1 MCMSVMEKRLQLLLD
16 ARRWELVSREAEAG
30 HRSAASVIREAIDVY
45 FATDEEDQRRAEA
58 ARRFLEM
65 TAEPVADEPGRD
77 PRQIKVEQDAEDVAT
92 ALDQDLS
99 DYLDKKLVP

>member
-1 MCMSVMEKRLQLLLD
+1 MSVMEKRLQLLLD

-58 ARRFLEM
+58 ARRFLKM
-65 TAEPVADEPGRD
+65 TESSGDSPAADTD
-77 PRQIKVEQDAEDVAT
+77 IAA
-92 ALDQDLS
+92 ALDDDLNA
-99 DYLDKKLVP
+99 YLDKKLAR

>member
-1 MCMSVMEKRLQLLLD
+1 MSVMEKRLQLLLD

-45 FATDEEDQRRAEA
+45 FATEEQDARRAEA
-58 ARRFLEM
+58 AGRFLAM
-65 TAEPVADEPGRD
+65 TAEPADEPGMG
-77 PRQIKVEQDAEDVAT
+77 PAQIKSEQDAEDVAA

-99 DYLDKKLVP
+99 DYLDKKLAP

>member
-1 MCMSVMEKRLQLLLD
+1 MSVMEKRLQLLLD
-16 ARRWELVSREAEAG
+16 AHRWELVSRKAEVS

-45 FATDEEDQRRAEA
+45 FASDGEDARRAAA

-65 TAEPVADEPGRD
+65 TAEPAAAEPGMD
-77 PRQIKVEQDAEDVAT
+77 PRQIRSEQDAEDVAA

-99 DYLDKKLVP
+99 DYLDKKLAR